1 MRLPTFERM
10 RTLALLRRFFRA
22 ALQLGRLPSLM
33 GRETLPSLTAAP
45 AARVFE
51 NVVVFV
57 CDVERCLEQLGSFDR
72 RLLAC
77 CVFEDHTEWEAAR
90 RFHRAQSVISRR
102 LGLLLDHLHAEFI
115 RKGLLTPLPAVS
127 RTEEQLVD
135 LPALSPQPPRIGKRK
150 TVSQRTG
157 RGLPRNQDGETNLAN
172 ANEEKNQ
179 TE

>member
-1 MRLPTFERM
+1 MKLPTFERM

-22 ALQLGRLPSLM
+22 ALQLGRLPSLL

-51 NVVVFV
+51 SVVVFV
-57 CDVERCLEQLGSFDR
+57 CDTERCLKRLAPFDR

-77 CVFEDHTEWEAAR
+77 CVFEDRTEWEAAR
-90 RFHRAQSVISRR
+90 RLHRAQSVISRR

-115 RKGLLTPLPAVS
+115 RKGLLTPLPVVS

-135 LPALSPQPPRIGKRK
+135 VPALSPQPTRRGKRK
-150 TVSQRTG
+150 AVSQRTG
-157 RGLPRNQDGETNLAN
+157 RRLRRNNDGETN
-172 ANEEKNQ
+172 
-179 TE
+179 